1 MGATPT
7 ERRVVEQGKVITS
20 AGVSS
25 GIDMALI
32 LLAKISGDE
41 FAQTI
46 QLLIE
51 YDPQPPFD
59 SGSTSKAP
67 PQIVQQLRDL
77 AADHRAQVAAEEAA
91 SRS

>member
-1 MGATPT
+1 M
-7 ERRVVEQGKVITS
+7 EQGKVITS

-25 GIDMALI
+25 GIDMALT

-59 SGSTSKAP
+59 TGSTSKAP
-67 PQIVQQLRDL
+67 PADR
-77 AADHRAQVAAEEAA
+77 AAAPRPRGRARQPA
-91 SRS
+91 

>member
-1 MGATPT
+1 M
-7 ERRVVEQGKVITS
+7 VEQGKVITS

-25 GIDMALI
+25 GIDMALT
-32 LLAKISGDE
+32 LLAKISGDQ

-59 SGSTSKAP
+59 CRLDRKGST
-67 PQIVQQLRDL
+67 RDR
-77 AADHRAQVAAEEAA
+77 AADPRPGSGTTARLTRDRAPVICG
-91 SRS
+91 